1 MNKVTMQDIADALGI
16 SRVTVWK
23 VFNNYTNVSASVRE
37 KVLLKAKELGYTK
50 GLAEVDDGVLEKN
63 VSLIV
68 SRPNSSTFWT
78 TIIHRA
84 AQELSRHNVNL
95 MYTYVPSNYSEDFR
109 MPSVL
114 SNGTVQGAIVL
125 NVYDKRMIGQ
135 ISQLSIPKV
144 FLDTV
149 PEIQFGELQGD
160 LVLLEGFHSTYQ
172 ITKSVVERGLKK
184 IGFVGDIQYARTN
197 YDRFEGFCRC
207 MEDHGLLVEKELC
220 LTGRIGIFSY
230 NREINGFLDSLER
243 LPDAFICASDFI
255 AHTMQLYFAEHRE
268 RIPEGIVVTGYD
280 GRDEYAVGKLITTAE
295 VQTGVL
301 GKRLAMQI
309 VYRMEHGDA
318 PYELTYVNPPV
329 IYRDSVLR
337 G

>member
-84 AQELSRHNVNL
+84 AQELSLHNVNL

-114 SNGTVQGAIVL
+114 TNGTVQGAIVL
-125 NVYDKRMIGQ
+125 NVYDKRMIRQ
-135 ISQLSIPKV
+135 ICQLGIPKV

-149 PEIQFGELQGD
+149 PEIQFGELQAD

-172 ITKSVVERGLKK
+172 ITKSVVERGLKR

-197 YDRFEGFCRC
+197 YDRFEGNNTSLDST
-207 MEDHGLLVEKELC
+207 M
-220 LTGRIGIFSY
+220 
-230 NREINGFLDSLER
+230 DSLET
-243 LPDAFICASDFI
+243 LPDAFVCASDFI
-255 AHTMQLYFAEHRE
+255 AHNMQRYFAEHRE

-329 IYRDSVLR
+329 VYRDSVLR

>member
-84 AQELSRHNVNL
+84 AQELSLHNVNL
-95 MYTYVPSNYSEDFR
+95 MYTYVPSNFSEDFR

-114 SNGTVQGAIVL
+114 TNGTVQGAIVL
-125 NVYDKRMIGQ
+125 NVYDKRMIRQ
-135 ISQLSIPKV
+135 ICQLGIPKV

-149 PEIQFGELQGD
+149 PE
-160 LVLLEGFHSTYQ
+160 
-172 ITKSVVERGLKK
+172 R
-184 IGFVGDIQYARTN
+184 
-197 YDRFEGFCRC
+197 
-207 MEDHGLLVEKELC
+207 
-220 LTGRIGIFSY
+220 
-230 NREINGFLDSLER
+230 
-243 LPDAFICASDFI
+243 SD
-255 AHTMQLYFAEHRE
+255 
-268 RIPEGIVVTGYD
+268 GG
-280 GRDEYAVGKLITTAE
+280 YAVADFRAVRPDLGTMDDLEKLGQEI
-295 VQTGVL
+295 GV
-301 GKRLAMQI
+301 
-309 VYRMEHGDA
+309 
-318 PYELTYVNPPV
+318 
-329 IYRDSVLR
+329 SVKCQKEEIFDQMHR
-337 G
+337 I

>member
-172 ITKSVVERGLKK
+172 ITKSVVERGLKR
-184 IGFVGDIQYARTN
+184 IGFVQ
-197 YDRFEGFCRC
+197 
-207 MEDHGLLVEKELC
+207 
-220 LTGRIGIFSY
+220 FSY
-230 NREINGFLDSLER
+230 VS
-243 LPDAFICASDFI
+243 
-255 AHTMQLYFAEHRE
+255 
-268 RIPEGIVVTGYD
+268 
-280 GRDEYAVGKLITTAE
+280 
-295 VQTGVL
+295 
-301 GKRLAMQI
+301 
-309 VYRMEHGDA
+309 
-318 PYELTYVNPPV
+318 
-329 IYRDSVLR
+329 
-337 G
+337 

>member
-84 AQELSRHNVNL
+84 AQELSLHNVNL

-114 SNGTVQGAIVL
+114 TNGTVQGAIVL
-125 NVYDKRMIGQ
+125 NVYDKRMIRQ
-135 ISQLSIPKV
+135 ICQLGIPKV

-149 PEIQFGELQGD
+149 PEIQFGELQAD

-172 ITKSVVERGLKK
+172 ITKSVVERGLKR
-184 IGFVGDIQYARTN
+184 IGFVGDIQYART
-197 YDRFEGFCRC
+197 
-207 MEDHGLLVEKELC
+207 KEL
-220 LTGRIGIFSY
+220 S
-230 NREINGFLDSLER
+230 
-243 LPDAFICASDFI
+243 
-255 AHTMQLYFAEHRE
+255 
-268 RIPEGIVVTGYD
+268 
-280 GRDEYAVGKLITTAE
+280 
-295 VQTGVL
+295 
-301 GKRLAMQI
+301 
-309 VYRMEHGDA
+309 
-318 PYELTYVNPPV
+318 
-329 IYRDSVLR
+329 
-337 G
+337 

>member
-84 AQELSRHNVNL
+84 AQELSLHNVNL

-149 PEIQFGELQGD
+149 PGSCRGTWSCWRA
-160 LVLLEGFHSTYQ
+160 ST
-172 ITKSVVERGLKK
+172 
-184 IGFVGDIQYARTN
+184 ARTRSRN
-197 YDRFEGFCRC
+197 PWWR
-207 MEDHGLLVEKELC
+207 
-220 LTGRIGIFSY
+220 
-230 NREINGFLDSLER
+230 
-243 LPDAFICASDFI
+243 
-255 AHTMQLYFAEHRE
+255 
-268 RIPEGIVVTGYD
+268 
-280 GRDEYAVGKLITTAE
+280 
-295 VQTGVL
+295 
-301 GKRLAMQI
+301 
-309 VYRMEHGDA
+309 GD
-318 PYELTYVNPPV
+318 
-329 IYRDSVLR
+329 
-337 G
+337 

>member
-84 AQELSRHNVNL
+84 AQELSLHNVNL

-114 SNGTVQGAIVL
+114 TNGTVQGAIVL
-125 NVYDKRMIGQ
+125 NVYDKRMIRQ
-135 ISQLSIPKV
+135 ICQLGIPKV

-149 PEIQFGELQGD
+149 PEIQFGELQAD

-172 ITKSVVERGLKK
+172 ITKSVVERGLKR

-207 MEDHGLLVEKELC
+207 MEDHGLPVEKELC

-230 NREINGFLDSLER
+230 NKEIN
-243 LPDAFICASDFI
+243 ASDFI
-255 AHTMQLYFAEHRE
+255 AHNMQRYFAEHRE

-329 IYRDSVLR
+329 VYRDSVLR